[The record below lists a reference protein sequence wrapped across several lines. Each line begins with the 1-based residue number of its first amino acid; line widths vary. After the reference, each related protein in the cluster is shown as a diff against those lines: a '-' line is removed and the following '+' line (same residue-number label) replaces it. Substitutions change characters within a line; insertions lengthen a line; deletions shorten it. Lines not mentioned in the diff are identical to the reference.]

1 MLRKQSEIMD
11 NMSLNF
17 KREKEENEDQEKGE
31 RKLFSLMAF

>member
-11 NMSLNF
+11 NMSQNF
-17 KREKEENEDQEKGE
+17 KREKEENEDREKGE